1 MAIKANFFRNARRL
15 SVFGDNADNT
25 IVASRDAAGN
35 ILLQ

>member
-15 SVFGDNADNT
+15 SVFGDNAD
-25 IVASRDAAGN
+25 VASRDAAGN